1 MAASPVV
8 RSLVALTV
16 SAWLGAAV
24 LLAASVA
31 PAAFAVLPS
40 RMLAGALVGRV
51 LPVLFITG
59 LVIGLGAALSDVSWR
74 RGPGFV
80 MAGACAI
87 AQFSIGRRIDRLR
100 ASIGGP
106 IDALAESDPRRIAFG
121 RLHGLS
127 VAFLAVAMLAALV
140 IVIAA
145 WRSYGQYSR

>member
-1 MAASPVV
+1 VRASAAFG
-8 RSLVALTV
+8 AC
-16 SAWLGAAV
+16 AWLGAAILV
-24 LLAASVA
+24 AAAVA

-40 RMLAGALVGRV
+40 RALAGALIGRV
-51 LPVLFITG
+51 LPPLFIAG
-59 LVIGLGAALSDVSWR
+59 IVIGLLAALADVSWR
-74 RGPGFV
+74 RGAGFV

-100 ASIGGP
+100 ISIGGP
-106 IDALAESDPRRIAFG
+106 IDALPESDPRRIAFG

-127 VAFLAVAMLAALV
+127 VTFLAIAMLAALV